1 MPLYKGLTVVLA
13 NDNEQRNP
21 KLMADFIVNNKVDM
35 VQMTPS
41 RMQLLLN
48 YDSDLSCLRDVKEI
62 MIGGDQF
69 PLNLLKKLQ
78 QVTAAKIYNMYGPT
92 ETTIWSTVSE
102 LTGKDQIDIG

>member
-1 MPLYKGLTVVLA
+1 MA

-62 MIGGDQF
+62 MIGGDPVPIKF
-69 PLNLLKKLQ
+69 IEKIQ
-78 QVTAAKIYNMYGPT
+78 QVT
-92 ETTIWSTVSE
+92 SC
-102 LTGKDQIDIG
+102 